1 MITLDTH
8 IANIRA
14 FLRAELLTEALAL
27 MHVPPDD
34 ALNFERQRETVRTL
48 EKLLARF
55 EKEFCNE
62 QA

>member
-1 MITLDTH
+1 MSLSEESIL
-8 IANIRA
+8 A

-27 MHVPPDD
+27 THVPPDD
-34 ALNFERQRETVRTL
+34 ALLFERQREAVRTL

>member
-1 MITLDTH
+1 
-8 IANIRA
+8 
-14 FLRAELLTEALAL
+14 

-34 ALNFERQRETVRTL
+34 SLNFERQRETVRTL